1 MLCLQY
7 ELTKSEKCLFAF
19 QYFIYLFIHS
29 FIYYVLPTA
38 QNILNCW
45 FSAHIATELIPL
57 HSILMSSNMETD
69 DGCWSTFT
77 FMHLAD
83 SFIQSDLQ
91 RRIRYLL
98 GFKEVI
104 KSSYTVF
111 KGKNNKTIL

>member
-1 MLCLQY
+1 MWTIKMSDWQKGLSQSEGVSLCLKTNKKLNKEY
-7 ELTKSEKCLFAF
+7 
-19 QYFIYLFIHS
+19 IYI
-29 FIYYVLPTA
+29 
-38 QNILNCW
+38 
-45 FSAHIATELIPL
+45 
-57 HSILMSSNMETD
+57 
-69 DGCWSTFT
+69 T